1 MADEPDRL
9 PPWVTG
15 QQRPFPDANLLL
27 LPGRNPALVDS
38 GFAGHAGQT
47 AELSVRLHRPAAAG
61 RQHPLARRP
70 RWRQRDTEGQGCGI
84 TGSVADADAVARRD
98 PRCCQAEYLDQPVT
112 PYTVDEQLHD
122 SQILSLGDAE
132 WQVIC
137 TPGHTPGHLCL
148 WRPDE
153 RLLIAG
159 DALSD
164 DVGWVNTAPDGPD
177 AAATALACRE
187 LCLMENRA
195 EPEHLRA
202 GSTPWQ
208 SASQTQIV
216 GDLSPDLVLVSGPS
230 GNAGLVRA

>member
-9 PPWVTG
+9 PPWVTW

-27 LPGRNPALVDS
+27 LPGRNPALAGS
-38 GFAGHAGQT
+38 GFAGHVGQT
-47 AELSVRLHRPAAAG
+47 AELSARPHRPAAAG
-61 RQHPLARRP
+61 RQHPLARQP
-70 RWRQRDTEGQGCGI
+70 RQRQRDTAGQGCGI

-112 PYTVDEQLHD
+112 PYTVDEQLHN

-148 WRPDE
+148 WWPDE

-159 DALSD
+159 DALSN
-164 DVGWVNTAPDGPD
+164 DVGWVNTALDGPD

-195 EPEHLRA
+195 EPEHLHA

-216 GDLSPDLVLVSGPS
+216 GVLRELGARQADRVNHAP
-230 GNAGLVRA
+230 

>member
-9 PPWVTG
+9 PPWVTW

-61 RQHPLARRP
+61 RQHLLARRP
-70 RWRQRDTEGQGCGI
+70 RWRQRDTAGQGCGI

-122 SQILSLGDAE
+122 SQILPLGDAE

-153 RLLIAG
+153 RLLIAD

-164 DVGWVNTAPDGPD
+164 DVGWEHRTGRTRCRRDRIRMPGTVLNGEPRRTGTSACRLHAVAVSLPD
-177 AAATALACRE
+177 AK
-187 LCLMENRA
+187 
-195 EPEHLRA
+195 
-202 GSTPWQ
+202 
-208 SASQTQIV
+208 
-216 GDLSPDLVLVSGPS
+216 
-230 GNAGLVRA
+230 

>member
-1 MADEPDRL
+1 MHAH
-9 PPWVTG
+9 TG
-15 QQRPFPDANLLL
+15 Q
-27 LPGRNPALVDS
+27 LPLVVNTHW
-38 GFAGHAGQT
+38 HADHVGGNAILQ
-47 AELSVRLHRPAAAG
+47 
-61 RQHPLARRP
+61 AR
-70 RWRQRDTEGQGCGI
+70 GAGI

-159 DALSD
+159 DALSN
-164 DVGWVNTAPDGPD
+164 DVGWVNTALDGPD